1 MSDFKPT
8 LDTDTS
14 DDSAI
19 AGAVAVLTAAAQ
31 KNFPG
36 VKARLKSAGFEI
48 ARYAPPQQ
56 PKPGVSGIA
65 AIGQLIAGKGI
76 FVGAWEPRD
85 RGGQSL
91 DKIFDVFAAPEDL
104 TDSSGRR
111 ALLTFKEAAAQV
123 ASLRNWNGHD
133 GGDFNSDT
141 ELYKAL
147 GSNTYKGEWFIPTC
161 DLLIGTDVDGRQ
173 VRAKGLHHNKN
184 NGALKGTFTTGAS
197 GSVNPGWYWSCTER
211 RDYPDGVLIVRFSD
225 GDDGW
230 DHKDDTRLSCRP
242 CRVEAVSH
250 LVR

>member
-36 VKARLKSAGFEI
+36 VKARLKAAGFEI

-76 FVGAWEPRD
+76 FVGPWEPKD
-85 RGGQSL
+85 RRGRSL
-91 DKIFDVFAAPEDL
+91 GKILDVFAAPEDL
-104 TDSSGRR
+104 TDSSGRKV
-111 ALLTFKEAAAQV
+111 LLTFRQAAAQV
-123 ASLRNWNGHD
+123 SSLRNWHGHD
-133 GGDFNSDT
+133 GANFNSDA

-147 GSNTYKGEWFIPTC
+147 ESNTYKGEWFVPTR
-161 DLLIGTDVDGRQ
+161 DLLSE
-173 VRAKGLHHNKN
+173 GLCRNKN
-184 NGALKGTFTTGAS
+184 EGDLKGTFATKPS
-197 GSVNPGWYWSCTER
+197 GSDHALWYWSSTEPR
-211 RDYPDGVLIVRFSD
+211 GSADSVYAVDFTAGA
-225 GDDGW
+225 DGW
-230 DHKDDTRLSCRP
+230 DHKDNHRLSCRP
-242 CRVEAVSH
+242 CRVEVVSR
-250 LVR
+250 LVI